1 MGIIANSTG
10 SPGAIGAA
18 SGGKV
23 SAVNNLGTAA
33 IQVVAA
39 NPSRQQLTFANPSA
53 VTIYVCPSVDLNGA
67 ALTPTLAALGGT
79 FPIFS
84 GGVLVVSGEC
94 QTAWKALAASGVNN
108 PLTIMDSNV

>member
-23 SAVNNLGTAA
+23 TAVNNLATTA
-33 IQVVAA
+33 IQVVAG
-39 NPSRQQLTFANPSA
+39 NPSRQQLTFANPGT
-53 VTIYVCPSVDLNGA
+53 VTVYVSPSVDLNGT

-79 FPIFS
+79 FPVFA

-108 PLTIMDSNV
+108 PLTIMDSNT